1 MTIPAKRGRKPFEP
15 TEKDRELVQQLVAF
29 GTPQEQICTLIKGAN
44 GRPISKPT
52 LLRHF
57 RTELDQGAVVA
68 NVKVAQ
74 NLYRIATGNGG
85 GAVTAAIFWL
95 KTRAGWRDNVATF
108 GAGDGEDDIPLS
120 VEVRVVDAR
129 KKQNGKATGE
139 DQPDT

>member
-1 MTIPAKRGRKPFEP
+1 MTIPKKRGRKPFEP

-29 GTPQEQICTLIKGAN
+29 GTPQEQICTLIKGTN
-44 GRPISKPT
+44 DKPISKPT
-52 LLRHF
+52 LIRHF
-57 RTELDQGAVVA
+57 REELNQGAVVA

-120 VEVRVVDAR
+120 VDVRVVDAR
-129 KKQNGKATGE
+129 KKQNGKASGE